1 MTFAAAA
8 GPLMVEVYGVTTGW
22 SAVSVGWETPWAE
35 PGGDFDARSHA
46 AHVGVASEDV
56 LVSVDV
62 TGIVQGW
69 VDGEAENHGLLVL
82 TPSGGGHAIG
92 GVSETHAPVVE
103 IRYTAPAP

>member
-1 MTFAAAA
+1 
-8 GPLMVEVYGVTTGW
+8 MVEVYGVTTGW

-46 AHVGVASEDV
+46 AHVGAASEEV

-92 GVSETHAPVVE
+92 GVSETQAPVVE
-103 IRYTAPAP
+103 IWTTAGAR